1 MNNSEITFS
10 SFSVNEY
17 LFDIRSAYKYKYLTS
32 KITSGYSEYI
42 AKSLYNSDI
51 RGDVGFISRN
61 IDTLNIE
68 YDIAVKSDNETE
80 KENIVNKIKQLNVTT
95 IDSSIF
101 GLAWLRNVELID
113 KDNAWIFLLHMQSIF
128 DKVYW
133 LNI

>member
-1 MNNSEITFS
+1 MNSEITFGR
-10 SFSVNEY
+10 FSANEY

-61 IDTLNIE
+61 IDTLSIE
-68 YDIAVKSDNETE
+68 YDIAVKNENETE
-80 KENIVNKIKQLNVTT
+80 KEKIVDKIKQLNVNN

-101 GLAWLRNVELID
+101 RLSWERNVEIID
-113 KDNAWIFLLHMQSIF
+113 KDNVWIFLLHMQSIF